1 MRFEREEEERLNNIK
16 NKNAVIDYRKLNRL
30 TDAKTRNINDELA
43 RKHFL
48 VQDLGSL

>member
-30 TDAKTRNINDELA
+30 IDAKTSELA